1 MTYAMPPESYR
12 TLQPERR
19 PARRIRVWDLV
30 LTIVLLLVLAAFAA
44 LASYFAVFLAFAS
57 DGCGGGTC
65 DTGLLNLGFWFA
77 VLSPWVL
84 LVLAFVTGIVLL
96 VLRRLAFW
104 VPLTAAALIV
114 ACFFIGVAIVGAAV
128 R

>member
-12 TLQPERR
+12 TLQPER
-19 PARRIRVWDLV
+19 PAARRVRVWDLV
-30 LTIVLLLVLAAFAA
+30 LTILLLLLLALFAA
-44 LASYFAVFLAFAS
+44 AASYFAVFLAFAS

-65 DTGLLNLGFWFA
+65 DEGLLNLGFWFA
-77 VLSPWVL
+77 VISPWVL
-84 LVLAFVTGIVLL
+84 LVIAFVVGIVLL

-114 ACFFIGVAIVGAAV
+114 GCFFVGVAIVGAAV
-128 R
+128 G